1 MNLSILSDKGL
12 MELQKKHSDFIQPF
26 NELYLQPSSI
36 DLHFR
41 LNKGVIVPPVVD
53 NTNLKS
59 NFNRIVLPPNEL
71 VLISTLEKVHIPNGY
86 VGRVEGVSSLARIG
100 LLVHITS
107 GFIDPNFKGNITLE
121 IVNMNRYPIVLEDGC
136 RICQLVVEKLETPNE
151 REYSYSTNHYQD
163 QAKTTPSKYEDD
175 FRASHYVIRT
185 EETQ

>member
-1 MNLSILSDKGL
+1 MSVLSDKGL
-12 MELQKKHSDFIQPF
+12 LKLQKEHSDFLRPF
-26 NELYLQPSSI
+26 NSLYLQPASI

-53 NTNLKS
+53 EIKLKE
-59 NFNRIVLPPNEL
+59 NFNRVVIPPNEL

-100 LLVHITS
+100 LLVHVTS
-107 GFIDPNFKGNITLE
+107 GFIDPDFNGSITLE

-136 RICQLVVEKLETPNE
+136 RICQLVVEKLEMEND
-151 REYSYSTNHYQD
+151 RAYGYSSNHYQGQD
-163 QAKTTPSKYEDD
+163 KTTPSKHEDD

-185 EETQ
+185 ERI

>member
-1 MNLSILSDKGL
+1 MSVLSDKGL
-12 MELQKKHSDFIQPF
+12 LKLQKEHSDFLRPF
-26 NELYLQPSSI
+26 NSLYLQPASI

-53 NTNLKS
+53 EIKLKE
-59 NFNRIVLPPNEL
+59 NFNRVVIPPNEL

-100 LLVHITS
+100 LLVHVTS
-107 GFIDPNFKGNITLE
+107 GFIDPDFNGNITLE

-136 RICQLVVEKLETPNE
+136 RICQLVVEKLDSPNE
-151 REYSYSTNHYQD
+151 RSYGYSSNHYQGQD
-163 QAKTTPSKYEDD
+163 KTTPSKHEDD

-185 EETQ
+185 ERI